1 MEGLLGHV
9 IHYLSVSSVY
19 EDGCIDPHVPAV
31 SLTLKT
37 FSNVPTSCHAYINAN
52 IFIHVSLMFASST
65 VHCDWL
71 MNNKWPRQISFV
83 TKRSSIRHMSSKAF
97 HIFLVEL

>member
-37 FSNVPTSCHAYINAN
+37 FSNVTQ
-52 IFIHVSLMFASST
+52 T
-65 VHCDWL
+65 
-71 MNNKWPRQISFV
+71 
-83 TKRSSIRHMSSKAF
+83 
-97 HIFLVEL
+97 

>member
-1 MEGLLGHV
+1 MELTTMEGLLGHV

-37 FSNVPTSCHAYINAN
+37 FSNVPTSCQADMNVN
-52 IFIHVSLMFASST
+52 IFIHGSLIFVSST
-65 VHCDWL
+65 VHGDWF
-71 MNNKWPRQISFV
+71 MNNKWPG
-83 TKRSSIRHMSSKAF
+83 KY
-97 HIFLVEL
+97 LVIY